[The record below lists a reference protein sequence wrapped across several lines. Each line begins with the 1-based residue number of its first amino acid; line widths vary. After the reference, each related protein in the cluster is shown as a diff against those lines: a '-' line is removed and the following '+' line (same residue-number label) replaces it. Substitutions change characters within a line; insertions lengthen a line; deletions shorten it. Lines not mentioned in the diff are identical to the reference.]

1 MKTLG
6 FREDGLS
13 NWQCSGCNDGS
24 HLDDQGKALE
34 LTLFPT
40 GIPSAILGEEDGDRR
55 ERM

>member
-34 LTLFPT
+34 LTLLPT